1 MLFTNPFYQ
10 NYVAMSIFIHIFS
23 LYELGLPEADPVYT
37 LKKAME
43 KLDDSRL
50 LSRYSDK
57 GRKGYNPIM
66 LYAVVTYAD
75 MREIRAVDRIVDI

>member
-1 MLFTNPFYQ
+1 MLLCQFF
-10 NYVAMSIFIHIFS
+10 HIFS
-23 LYELGLPEADPVYT
+23 LYELGLPETDPVYT
-37 LKKAME
+37 LKKVME

-66 LYAVVTYAD
+66 PYAVVTYANIQ
-75 MREIRAVDRIVDI
+75 EIRAADRIVEL

>member
-1 MLFTNPFYQ
+1 MLLCQFF
-10 NYVAMSIFIHIFS
+10 HIFS
-23 LYELGLPEADPVYT
+23 LYELGLSETDPVYT
-37 LKKAME
+37 LKKVME

-66 LYAVVTYAD
+66 L
-75 MREIRAVDRIVDI
+75 

>member
-23 LYELGLPEADPVYT
+23 QYELGLPETDPVYT

-57 GRKGYNPIM
+57 GRKGYNPIT
-66 LYAVVTYAD
+66 L
-75 MREIRAVDRIVDI
+75 